1 MLRVMQRLKYPVK
14 VSPTTLTIAE
24 GESATARIS
33 GGNGVYSA
41 SASDTKTTPTINGN
55 IITVAVASGG
65 ADGTVTITSDAG
77 NTATLTID
85 VA

>member
-1 MLRVMQRLKYPVK
+1 MRVTQRLKYPVS

-41 SASDTKTTPTINGN
+41 SASDNNTTATISGN
-55 IITVAVASGG
+55 IVTVSVGTG
-65 ADGTVTITSDAG
+65 AEDGTVTITSDTG
-77 NTATLTID
+77 NTTTLTID